1 MSLPDDLEDD
11 LARIEGT
18 VESQRNRTGQN
29 QHLLAATAGVQG
41 LKDQK
46 SADDMQQVRSYME
59 ATVGEPWSS
68 PDMWEALKD
77 GTYLCKFINAL
88 APGSVPKVNRVGMPF
103 KEMENISMFIEG
115 CVKFGLRQGNTFRTP
130 DLYEKRVSY
139 PKAIID
145 CLLAVKRVAA
155 KGSTKHKAVSQKSH
169 QEKRAEQTAL
179 RAKYQSEGGAS
190 SDTNFADRDKSKAL
204 TAATASVAGVS
215 AEQDVADLR
224 AAKEW
229 IETVTGTPFPPSG
242 DLWEATKNGVLLC
255 KLVNTIRAGAVAKVN
270 KPGAPFKEMENLSH
284 FISACKSLGVRE
296 SDTFRPP
303 DLYEKRV
310 SYPKAIINCIHAL
323 SKVSKKAKPFAG
335 PYLTVEKIFAVRS

>member
-1 MSLPDDLEDD
+1 M
-11 LARIEGT
+11 
-18 VESQRNRTGQN
+18 
-29 QHLLAATAGVQG
+29 
-41 LKDQK
+41 
-46 SADDMQQVRSYME
+46 
-59 ATVGEPWSS
+59 TVGEPWSS

-88 APGSVPKVNRVGMPF
+88 APGSVPKINRVGMPF
-103 KEMENISMFIEG
+103 KEMENISMFIEA
-115 CVKFGLRQGNTFRTP
+115 CIKFGLRQNNTFRTP

-145 CLLAVKRVAA
+145 CILAVKRVAA
-155 KGSTKHKAVSQKSH
+155 KGSTKSKRVVQQSAS
-169 QEKRAEQTAL
+169 EKRAEQAAL
-179 RAKYQSEGGAS
+179 RAQMQATGGS
-190 SDTNFADRDKSKAL
+190 GDTNFANRDKSAAL
-204 TAATASVAGVS
+204 TAATASVAGAA
-215 AEQDVADLR
+215 AEQNVADMR

-255 KLVNTIRAGAVAKVN
+255 TLVNTIRAGAVDKIN
-270 KPGAPFKEMENLSH
+270 KPGAPFKEMENLTH

-310 SYPKAIINCIHAL
+310 SYPKAIVNCIHAL
-323 SKVSKKAKPFAG
+323 SKASKKCKPFAG
-335 PYLTVEKIFAVRS
+335 PYLVVDKISAARS